1 MNATDVLVLME
12 RIAITQLMRSR
23 TSSDVLQEHQQ
34 LKRAMLRP
42 TCHQWVATVV
52 TRRRTEM
59 DRHQM
64 VVATHRRRMAET

>member
-12 RIAITQLMRSR
+12 RIAITQPMRSR
-23 TSSDVLQEHQQ
+23 TSSDVSQEHQQ

-42 TCHQWVATVV
+42 TCHPWVVV
-52 TRRRTEM
+52 ATRRRTEM